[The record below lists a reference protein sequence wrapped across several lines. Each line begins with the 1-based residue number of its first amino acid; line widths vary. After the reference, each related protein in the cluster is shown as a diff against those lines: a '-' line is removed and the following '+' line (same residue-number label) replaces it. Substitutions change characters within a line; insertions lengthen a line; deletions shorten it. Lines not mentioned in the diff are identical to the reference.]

1 MLVWTWIDA
10 FYSFDPTLFLP
21 YLTILWEL
29 FSYKYQ
35 IDYHQDPPCFKNL
48 WILVFIQFFLRFL
61 NIFLDICM
69 YLFIFLYLPFCY
81 FHENTSFFFST
92 KCLNIFTSGWCAFIH
107 TPLPLHY
114 TLNLGYVTLLFY
126 FIFFVLATKKL
137 HTTCFSHIIFP
148 ITSSS
153 LF

>member
-1 MLVWTWIDA
+1 MHFILSIQHYFYRIWQFYENYFLTNIKLIITMTPHASKTWMNIG
-10 FYSFDPTLFLP
+10 FHSIFSSFFKYIFG
-21 YLTILWEL
+21 YL
-29 FSYKYQ
+29 
-35 IDYHQDPPCFKNL
+35 H
-48 WILVFIQFFLRFL
+48 VFIL
-61 NIFLDICM
+61 
-69 YLFIFLYLPFCY
+69 FLYLPFCY

-92 KCLNIFTSGWCAFIH
+92 QFLNIFASGWCAFIH

-126 FIFFVLATKKL
+126 FIFFVLATKKF